1 MDLRDLMAK
10 LDKIGSKKNL
20 MEAVTMADVQA
31 AVGKE
36 QDEQKRAAALNDI
49 AWKENLPGLY
59 DPVSG
64 YFVPRQSQP
73 TDGQRYSISATAR
86 EADTQALAKMG
97 LVPSSAKTSALGGL
111 VGTGK
116 FSNTSDQNAAAE
128 KDVKQQSAKVY
139 GAQASDKFKAEKL
152 KQLNDLVAKISMAE
166 GRIRSELSTRLAES
180 FGYKLDEK
188 VTLGTGP
195 VVQKPVGD
203 SGAMISVGKFQSEIP
218 QIKALMAELADMGD
232 DPEVAKAL
240 AAAQSAIEKVEG
252 GSKTTG
258 GATQPGTNTS
268 NDITSP
274 ETQKKIARFKELL
287 MKAGGKG
294 GAAATPTA
302 SASPARDNFAQANAY
317 IDQQSAAADKKM
329 ADTRAARIDAARQ
342 KTAGANATV
351 DKELAGM
358 DAETQRINALAK
370 R

>member
-1 MDLRDLMAK
+1 MGLRDLMAK

-31 AVGKE
+31 AVGNE
-36 QDEQKRAAALNDI
+36 QDEQKRAAKLNDI

-64 YFVPRQSQP
+64 YFVGRQSQP
-73 TDGQRYSISATAR
+73 TDGQRYNISATAR

-116 FSNTSDQNAAAE
+116 FSNTADQNAAAE
-128 KDVKQQSAKVY
+128 KGVKQQSANVY

-180 FGYKLDEK
+180 FGFKLDEK
-188 VTLGTGP
+188 VTLDTGP

-203 SGAMISVGKFQSEIP
+203 TGAMISVGKFQSEIP
-218 QIKALMAELADMGD
+218 QIEKLMGELADMGD

-240 AAAQSAIEKVEG
+240 SAAQAALDKVKGG
-252 GSKTTG
+252 GS
-258 GATQPGTNTS
+258 AAQPGQGDK
-268 NDITSP
+268 NDLLNP

-287 MKAGGKG
+287 AKASGKG
-294 GAAATPTA
+294 GAAAQPASVEKRTPA
-302 SASPARDNFAQANAY
+302 ELAANA
-317 IDQQSAAADKKM
+317 DLKQS
-329 ADTRAARIDAARQ
+329 
-342 KTAGANATV
+342 GA
-351 DKELAGM
+351 M
-358 DAETQRINALAK
+358 
-370 R
+370 